1 MKRNLLL
8 FALLL
13 LTAAMA
19 TGQSDTTY
27 LIRAYAD
34 PEVAGTIDGV
44 INDTATF
51 PANTTVTLTA
61 NANPGYEFV
70 NWTNHHGDTV
80 CNTHKFEFQVASD
93 STFVAH
99 FEQTA
104 VYYNVII
111 DTITIANGKIT
122 ADPCDNVTAGTRVQ
136 ITIESD
142 QYYELQEG
150 SLKYIVGSLEY
161 PIENNSFEMPASD
174 VTITAVFEKKKH
186 EVSVFPNIN
195 NGNLTVN
202 PQGQVGE
209 NELIHVNAIP
219 HDEEVYQL
227 DSVFFW
233 KSNFEEHHLIDG
245 NSFRMPDYDIIVS
258 ASFSKRKHRIT
269 VEETENGT
277 VTVDPTEASEG
288 ETIHIYATPDPNYFL
303 SSLDAT
309 YIIMW
314 YQQHI
319 TINPDNTFTM
329 VNANVTV
336 TAQFA
341 RIVANIGTPEAIC
354 AGQPLDLE
362 APTVEGNPISQG
374 WEMSD
379 DGFNE
384 TIEPYSIGQS
394 LDASYNHWQLRYKAS
409 FGPNDVAYSNTV
421 TITVNSLPDL
431 TLEGEQNINLSQ
443 SGESTYYVSGIETA
457 LPLYEYRWFVTDSL
471 ATIQPNRDTCTIVWH
486 TIGTHQVSVLVT
498 DIRYGCTDSISMD
511 VSVASCLNAP
521 EIHEIVTKR
530 NAVGRVYILIYP
542 NPVAGCK
549 FQWYKDDE
557 TIAGATGQ
565 YYYSGNPL
573 SEGKYKVK
581 LILGEDCEVFS
592 ETVEITSGNRIVLYP
607 NPSHSGD
614 GITVIKESDIEALLA
629 LYSIDGRL
637 LHSQTLTDKQTSI
650 GIQLPQG
657 IYMVRITD
665 PTGCNKVEKL
675 VVQ

>member
-1 MKRNLLL
+1 MKRHLLL

-34 PEVAGTIDGV
+34 PVGSGTIAGDS
-44 INDTATF
+44 IYYHENDTATLKATPLGGF
-51 PANTTVTLTA
+51 
-61 NANPGYEFV
+61 EFV
-70 NWTNHHGDTV
+70 NWTRKGHAESLSNDTIY
-80 CNTHKFEFQVASD
+80 KFLVEDTA
-93 STFVAH
+93 TYIAH
-99 FEQTA
+99 FSPIQQPT
-104 VYYNVII
+104 YNVGIDDIEHAII
-111 DTITIANGKIT
+111 S
-122 ADPCDNVTAGTRVQ
+122 ADPNQNVNAGQTVTVSFSN
-136 ITIESD
+136 ID
-142 QYYELQEG
+142 PYYELQEG
-150 SLKYIVGSLEY
+150 SLKYRTPTGEEVLID
-161 PIENNSFEMPASD
+161 NNLFDMPESD
-174 VTITAVFEKKKH
+174 VTVTAQFVKKKH
-186 EVSVFPNIN
+186 RIQLAPGISNGEIEVTPSGEVEVETQILVTATPDNTYETDSIYYYNTNDVNDIHIIENGVF
-195 NGNLTVN
+195 
-202 PQGQVGE
+202 
-209 NELIHVNAIP
+209 H
-219 HDEEVYQL
+219 
-227 DSVFFW
+227 
-233 KSNFEEHHLIDG
+233 
-245 NSFRMPDYDIIVS
+245 MPDYAITVS
-258 ASFSKRKHRIT
+258 GSFSKRKHRIT
-269 VEETENGT
+269 VEGTENGT
-277 VTVDPTEASEG
+277 VTVEPTEASEG

-309 YIIMW
+309 YSFW
-314 YQQHI
+314 GQQQHI

-329 VNANVTV
+329 VNDDVTV

-341 RIVANIGTPEAIC
+341 RIIANIGTPEAIC

-362 APTVEGNPISQG
+362 TPTVEGNHISQG

-384 TIEPYSIGQS
+384 IIEPYSIGQS

-443 SGESTYYVSGIETA
+443 SGESSYYVSGIEA
-457 LPLYEYRWFVTDSL
+457 GLPWYEYQWFVTDSL
-471 ATIQPNRDTCTIVWH
+471 AAIQPNHETCTIVWQ

-498 DIRYGCTDSISMD
+498 DTRYGCTDSISMD

-521 EIHEIVTKR
+521 EIQEIVPKK
-530 NAVGRVYILIYP
+530 NASGRVYILIYP

-565 YYYSGNPL
+565 YYYSGNSL
-573 SEGKYKVK
+573 SEGTYKVK

-592 ETVEITSGNRIVLYP
+592 ETVEITSSNNIVLYP

-614 GITVIKESDIEALLA
+614 GVTVVKESDGEALLA

-637 LHSQTLTDKQTSI
+637 LHSQTLTNKQTSI

-665 PTGCNKVEKL
+665 TTGCNKVEKL
-675 VVQ
+675 VIQ

>member
-1 MKRNLLL
+1 MKRHLLL

-13 LTAAMA
+13 AVTTAFGQRDSFEINATA
-19 TGQSDTTY
+19 QPIEGGTITGQGLY
-27 LIRAYAD
+27 E
-34 PEVAGTIDGV
+34 P
-44 INDTATF
+44 NDIC
-51 PANTTVTLTA
+51 TLTA
-61 NANPGYEFV
+61 TANEGYKFV
-70 NWTNHHGDTV
+70 NWTHNDSIVCDTSGF
-80 CNTHKFEFQVASD
+80 TFQVTSD

-99 FEQTA
+99 FEQTT
-104 VYYNVII
+104 VYYHVAI
-111 DTITIANGKIT
+111 DTIANGNIT
-122 ADPCDNVTAGTRVQ
+122 ADPCDNVTAGTPIRL
-136 ITIESD
+136 TIESD

-150 SLKYIVGSLEY
+150 SLKYHTSTGD
-161 PIENNSFEMPASD
+161 SFEIFDNQFYMPESD
-174 VTITAVFEKKKH
+174 VTVTAQFVKKKH
-186 EVSVFPNIN
+186 RIQLAPGISNGEINVTPSGEVEVETPISVMATPDDAYETDSIYYYNTNNVNEIHIIENGSFP
-195 NGNLTVN
+195 
-202 PQGQVGE
+202 
-209 NELIHVNAIP
+209 
-219 HDEEVYQL
+219 
-227 DSVFFW
+227 
-233 KSNFEEHHLIDG
+233 
-245 NSFRMPDYDIIVS
+245 MPDYAITVS
-258 ASFSKRKHRIT
+258 GSFSKRKHRIT

-431 TLEGEQNINLSQ
+431 TLEGEQSINLSQ
-443 SGESTYYVSGIETA
+443 SGESSYYVSGIEA
-457 LPLYEYRWFVTDSL
+457 GLPWYEYQWFATDSL
-471 ATIQPNRDTCTIVWH
+471 AAIQPNHDTCTIVWQ

-498 DIRYGCTDSISMD
+498 DTRYGCTDSISMD

-521 EIHEIVTKR
+521 EIQEIVPKK
-530 NAVGRVYILIYP
+530 NASGRVYILIYP

-565 YYYSGNPL
+565 YYYSGNSL

-607 NPSHSGD
+607 NPSYSGD
-614 GITVIKESDIEALLA
+614 GVTVVKESDGEALLA

-665 PTGCNKVEKL
+665 TTGCNKVEKL
-675 VVQ
+675 VIQ

>member
-1 MKRNLLL
+1 MKRHLLL

-19 TGQSDTTY
+19 TGQNDTTY

-80 CNTHKFEFQVASD
+80 CNTHKFEFQVTSD
-93 STFVAH
+93 SSFVAH
-99 FEQTA
+99 FEQTT

-111 DTITIANGKIT
+111 DSIANGNIT
-122 ADPCDNVTAGTRVQ
+122 AFPCDSVPPGTLVQ
-136 ITIESD
+136 VNIVSY

-150 SLKYIVGSLEY
+150 SLKYIVGSIEY
-161 PIENNSFEMPASD
+161 PIENNTFEMPASD
-174 VTITAVFEKKKH
+174 VIITAVFEKKKH
-186 EVSVFPNIN
+186 RIQLAPGISNGDIEVTPSGEVEVETQISVIATPNDAYE
-195 NGNLTVN
+195 T
-202 PQGQVGE
+202 
-209 NELIHVNAIP
+209 
-219 HDEEVYQL
+219 
-227 DSVFFW
+227 DSVYYY
-233 KSNFEEHHLIDG
+233 NTNNVNEIHIIENG
-245 NSFRMPDYDIIVS
+245 SFPMPDYAITVS
-258 ASFSKRKHRIT
+258 GSFSKRKHRIT

-277 VTVDPTEASEG
+277 VTIDPTEASEG

-341 RIVANIGTPEAIC
+341 RIVANIDTPEAIC

-511 VSVASCLNAP
+511 VSVVSCLNAP

>member
-1 MKRNLLL
+1 MKRHLLL

-13 LTAAMA
+13 AVTTAFGQRDSFEINATA
-19 TGQSDTTY
+19 QPIEGGTITGQGLY
-27 LIRAYAD
+27 E
-34 PEVAGTIDGV
+34 P
-44 INDTATF
+44 NDIC
-51 PANTTVTLTA
+51 TLTA
-61 NANPGYEFV
+61 TANEGYKFV
-70 NWTNHHGDTV
+70 NWTHNDSIVCDTSGF
-80 CNTHKFEFQVASD
+80 TFQVTSD

-99 FEQTA
+99 FEQTT
-104 VYYNVII
+104 VYYHVAI
-111 DTITIANGKIT
+111 DTIANGNIT
-122 ADPCDNVTAGTRVQ
+122 ADPCDNVTAGTPIRL
-136 ITIESD
+136 TIESD

-150 SLKYIVGSLEY
+150 SLKYHTSTGD
-161 PIENNSFEMPASD
+161 SFEIFDNQFYMPESD
-174 VTITAVFEKKKH
+174 VTVTAQFVKKKH
-186 EVSVFPNIN
+186 RIQLAPGISNGEINVTPSGEVEVETPISVMATPDDAYETDSIYYYNTNNVNEIHIIENGSFP
-195 NGNLTVN
+195 
-202 PQGQVGE
+202 
-209 NELIHVNAIP
+209 
-219 HDEEVYQL
+219 
-227 DSVFFW
+227 
-233 KSNFEEHHLIDG
+233 
-245 NSFRMPDYDIIVS
+245 MPDYAITVS
-258 ASFSKRKHRIT
+258 GSFSKRKHRIT

-329 VNANVTV
+329 VNDDVTV

-341 RIVANIGTPEAIC
+341 RIIANIGTPEAIC

-362 APTVEGNPISQG
+362 TPTVEGNPISQG

-384 TIEPYSIGQS
+384 NIEAYSIGQS

-431 TLEGEQNINLSQ
+431 ALEGEQNINLSQ
-443 SGESTYYVSGIETA
+443 SGESSYYVSGIEA
-457 LPLYEYRWFVTDSL
+457 GLPWYEYQWFVTDSL
-471 ATIQPNRDTCTIVWH
+471 AAIQPNHDTCTIVWQ

-498 DIRYGCTDSISMD
+498 DTRYGCTDSISMD

-521 EIHEIVTKR
+521 EIQEIVTKK

>member
-1 MKRNLLL
+1 MKRHLLL

-19 TGQSDTTY
+19 TGQSGTTY

-51 PANTTVTLTA
+51 PADTTVTLTA
-61 NANPGYEFV
+61 NANSGYEFV
-70 NWTNHHGDTV
+70 NWTNQHGDTV
-80 CNTHKFEFQVASD
+80 CEKREFEFQVTSD

-99 FEQTA
+99 FEQTT
-104 VYYNVII
+104 VYYHVAI
-111 DTITIANGKIT
+111 DTIANGNIT
-122 ADPCDNVTAGTRVQ
+122 ADPCDNVTAGTPIRL
-136 ITIESD
+136 TIESD

-150 SLKYIVGSLEY
+150 SLKYHTSTGD
-161 PIENNSFEMPASD
+161 SFEIFDNQFYMPESD
-174 VTITAVFEKKKH
+174 VTVTAQFVKKKH
-186 EVSVFPNIN
+186 RIQLAPGISNGEINVTPSGEVEVETPISVMATPDDAYETDSIYYYNTNNVNDIHIIENGSFP
-195 NGNLTVN
+195 
-202 PQGQVGE
+202 
-209 NELIHVNAIP
+209 
-219 HDEEVYQL
+219 
-227 DSVFFW
+227 
-233 KSNFEEHHLIDG
+233 
-245 NSFRMPDYDIIVS
+245 MPDYAITVS
-258 ASFSKRKHRIT
+258 GSFSKRKHRIT

-309 YIIMW
+309 YIGFMW
-314 YQQHI
+314 QQQHI

-329 VNANVTV
+329 VNADVTV

-341 RIVANIGTPEAIC
+341 RIVANIDTPEAIC

-394 LDASYNHWQLRYKAS
+394 LDVSYNQWQLRYKAS

-431 TLEGEQNINLSQ
+431 ALEGEQNINLSQ
-443 SGESTYYVSGIETA
+443 SGESSYYVSGIEA
-457 LPLYEYRWFVTDSL
+457 GLPWYEYQWFATDSL
-471 ATIQPNRDTCTIVWH
+471 AAIQPNHDTCTIVWQ

-498 DIRYGCTDSISMD
+498 DTRYGCTESISMD

-521 EIHEIVTKR
+521 EIQEIVTKR
-530 NAVGRVYILIYP
+530 NASRRVYILIYP

-592 ETVEITSGNRIVLYP
+592 ETVEITSGNSIVLYP

-614 GITVIKESDIEALLA
+614 GVTVVKENDGEALLA

-637 LHSQTLTDKQTSI
+637 LHSQILTDKQTSI